1 VAGGLAV
8 GVEPSGPVDGFIFF
22 GEGLLPAVEVKLDGG
37 LVFLVSDG
45 EQRLVGGV
53 GFGAGEVVE
62 MGLFLEFGRGGV
74 ALDVEKGLAVLGF
87 GSDQLGVEVVVPE
100 VALGVEPV
108 VDVAGV
114 LAL

>member
-1 VAGGLAV
+1 M
-8 GVEPSGPVDGFIFF
+8 GF
-22 GEGLLPAVEVKLDGG
+22 GTRKVVEV
-37 LVFLVSDG
+37 
-45 EQRLVGGV
+45 
-53 GFGAGEVVE
+53 GF
-62 MGLFLEFGRGGV
+62 FLEFGRGGV

-100 VALGVEPV
+100 VALGVEAA